1 MLPQTKFMLSK
12 SVHEKRITRFLNKL
26 YLTPRV
32 SHGAKLLVQLESPAF
47 KLKFSFTIHDARF
60 P

>member
-1 MLPQTKFMLSK
+1 MLSK